1 MSIQTFTTALFD
13 LASRP
18 GYIERIREEVEAVV
32 AEYGWT
38 KVAMGRMRKLDS
50 FLKESQRVRGVSYR
64 KPFVKGLSKFRTYFQ
79 PKSQ

>member
-50 FLKESQRVRGVSYR
+50 FLKESQRLKGFNHR
-64 KPFVKGLSKFRTYFQ
+64 KPLRKDSKSY
-79 PKSQ
+79 